1 MTLQQPR
8 QNGRP
13 RRSPGPAP
21 SPHAINARYAKQKK
35 RSRLVRQA
43 VVLLIGGFVTGAAI
57 PWGIAHLRQNISGDF
72 LARLPFVEAPA
83 SSSNPDTVGLEA
95 DKSET
100 AIAPAAND
108 DSLSFAPP
116 VSDDPYEIYPLA
128 RQSYVPS
135 IMYHDV
141 VAARKEVWF
150 DTTVAELTQHFEAIR
165 EAGATPITME
175 QLYAHLR
182 EGAELPEKPIL
193 LTFDDGYMGQYE
205 NAYPLLQKYNYPAVF
220 FVQTGFVGVRTSKDH
235 FTWDQMR
242 QLEREGLVTIEPHTI
257 NHPTDLRE
265 LDDAKLERELI
276 ESKRLMEEE
285 LGRTVNY
292 FAYPT
297 GNRDER
303 VMEMAQKAGY
313 KLAFTMDKG
322 FAGQSP
328 NLLEVQRF
336 NQYKLTEAL
345 VGAKVYPQGEGAV
358 HALNTVTPVEVET
371 LTIDRVE
378 FSAIRGGRFATV
390 HADRRYNVGTLV
402 KRYQATAGING
413 SFFSIPWINSASNIM
428 VGPVLSSSTQTF
440 VPGRPKDNDSVRGR
454 PMVLIGQDRISF
466 VPFHPETMNDLY
478 SIQQIMPDVTD
489 LFVAGAWLVKD
500 GKPLSVAE
508 LNSFNLSSAAEYRPR
523 VFFGLDRAG
532 KPIYGVTH
540 THVNSAIL
548 AEVLT
553 KLDVQEAILLDSGF
567 SSSLVFGEEIL
578 ATGHAT
584 AEQPSRPVPHAI
596 MIYDLNE
603 IQDQPS
609 LTPMQ
614 QLVASVPEEQQ
625 LATRQVLDAVMQ
637 GDRVLRL
644 GDRGPAVYALQLALE
659 GIARSQGDPSPLR
672 SGPDGA
678 FGNEVAQ
685 ALIPYVNPDAA
696 DYEPYGPPSPYD
708 VQLPDYSDLPAVNE
722 IDADTLQIV
731 LEDMNELPPPVL
743 VDTTLPATVGQ
754 NVER

>member
-8 QNGRP
+8 ERQSRRP
-13 RRSPGPAP
+13 
-21 SPHAINARYAKQKK
+21 ARGTAALSLEARKARAVKQRK
-35 RSRLVRQA
+35 RSRLMRQA
-43 VVLLIGGFVTGAAI
+43 IVLLIGGFATGAAI
-57 PWGIAHLRQNISGDF
+57 PWAFAYLKPRVSAD
-72 LARLPFVEAPA
+72 LVSRLPFVGPTSESPTSPEVATAP
-83 SSSNPDTVGLEA
+83 G
-95 DKSET
+95 
-100 AIAPAAND
+100 AIAPAGD
-108 DSLSFAPP
+108 RDSLSFAPP
-116 VSDDPYEIYPLA
+116 VSDDPYAIYPVA
-128 RQSYVPS
+128 RQSYVPA

-141 VAARKEVWF
+141 VGARKQVWF
-150 DTTVAELTQHFEAIR
+150 DTTVAELIQHFEAIR
-165 EAGATPITME
+165 ESGATPITMD
-175 QLYAHLR
+175 QFYAHVR

-193 LTFDDGYMGQYE
+193 LTFDDGYMGQFE
-205 NAYPLLQKYNYPAVF
+205 HAYPLLQKYNYPAIF

-242 QLEREGLVTIEPHTI
+242 QMEREGLVTIEPHTI

-276 ESKRLMEEE
+276 EAKRVMEKE

-292 FAYPT
+292 LAYPT

-303 VMEMAQKAGY
+303 VMEVAERAGY

-345 VGAKVYPQGEGAV
+345 VGAKVYPAGEGAV
-358 HALNTVTPVEVET
+358 YALNTGTPVEVET
-371 LTIDRVE
+371 LTIDRVK

-390 HADRRYNVGTLV
+390 HADRRYNVGSFV

-428 VGPVLSSSTQTF
+428 VGPVLSSSTQIF
-440 VPGRPKDNDSVRGR
+440 VPGRPKDNNSIRGR
-454 PMVLIGQDRISF
+454 PMVLVGKDRISF

-478 SIQQIMPDVTD
+478 SIQQMMPDVTD

-523 VFFGLDRAG
+523 VFFGVDRAG

-553 KLDVQEAILLDSGF
+553 NLDVREAILLDSGF
-567 SSSLVFGEEIL
+567 SSSLVHGEEIL

-584 AEQPSRPVPHAI
+584 AAQPSRPVPHAI
-596 MIYDLNE
+596 MIYDLND

-625 LATRQVLDAVMQ
+625 VATQQVFDSVIR

-644 GDRGPAVYALQLALE
+644 GDRGPAIYALQLGLE
-659 GIARSQGDPSPLR
+659 SIARSKGEPSPLR

-678 FGNEVAQ
+678 FGNEVAN
-685 ALIPYVNPDAA
+685 ALIPFVNPDAV
-696 DYEPYGPPSPYD
+696 DYQPYGPSSPYD
-708 VQLPDYSDLPAVNE
+708 TLLPDYSELPPVGE
-722 IDADTLQIV
+722 IDSSTLQVV
-731 LEDMNELPPPVL
+731 LDDMRRLPPPVL
-743 VDTTLPATVGQ
+743 VDTTLPPT
-754 NVER
+754 NSPK